1 MNCANCTAMLTADE
15 VKYYAG
21 LCNGCEGGITPTA
34 FRDAL
39 LDLVQL
45 KTLKDQR
52 GKTEDYLLLQ
62 PLAWQRARK
71 LLLQDGALPGDVLT
85 FGSLWERQQHEH

>member
-1 MNCANCTAMLTADE
+1 VNCATCEAVLTADE
-15 VKYYAG
+15 IKYYAG

-45 KTLKDQR
+45 QTAGGDLSF
-52 GKTEDYLLLQ
+52 
-62 PLAWQRARK
+62 AWQRARQ

-85 FGSLWERQQHEH
+85 FGSLWEKQQYGY